1 MKSEPAPPYVL
12 RGKPLVWARVAWIA
26 WALVLF
32 GVVIA
37 SWPLYLELLLT
48 VCESCRMTPTYAQTL
63 HSSGI
68 TTTQWAVFLFVPA
81 LIVNLGWMGTG
92 TVIFLLKHNDR
103 RALILSAL
111 MIVVGVSF
119 GGSIGSVGKQ
129 FPDWEWVNN
138 LIGLLAFPAFVGLIY
153 LFPNA
158 EFKPYVLI
166 WLLGI
171 LFVLFIPIQFESLG
185 FPIAYN
191 FVVVI
196 SFVISCLVVP
206 VYRYRKVL
214 TFTERQQVKWVLFGI
229 ILAMVGIATTIM
241 LVLNASGSCDPD
253 TPNLYCD
260 VVQNIG
266 YNVSPLLIPIF
277 IGIGILRS
285 RLWDIDIVI
294 RRTLQYSLLTGLLG
308 LVYFG
313 GIILFQSIFR
323 TASDDTPSL
332 AIVLSTLS
340 IAALFAPLRQRVQ
353 MFIDRRFYRQK
364 YDAAQ
369 ALARF
374 AAAARDEVEMEK
386 LAAALL
392 KVVNET
398 IQPERSSL
406 WFKQSSQRERPGFRH
421 HGDS

>member
-1 MKSEPAPPYVL
+1 MKSEPAPPYIL

-68 TTTQWAVFLFVPA
+68 TTTQWAVFLFIPA
-81 LIVNLGWMGTG
+81 IIVNLGWMGTG
-92 TVIFLLKHNDR
+92 TVIFLLKHDDR

-119 GGSIGSVGKQ
+119 GGSIGSVGQQ

-191 FVVVI
+191 FVITI

-229 ILAMVGIATTIM
+229 VLAMVGIATTIM
-241 LVLNASGSCDPD
+241 LVLNASVSCDPG

-260 VVQNIG
+260 VVQNVG
-266 YNVSPLLIPIF
+266 YSVSPLLIPIF

-285 RLWDIDIVI
+285 RLWDIDVVI
-294 RRTLQYSLLTGLLG
+294 RRTLQYSILTGLLA

-313 GIILFQSIFR
+313 SVVLFQAVFR
-323 TASDDTPSL
+323 TGSGDTSSL
-332 AIVLSTLS
+332 AIVLSTLI
-340 IAALFAPLRQRVQ
+340 IAALFAPLRQRIQ
-353 MFIDRRFYRQK
+353 NLIDRRFYRQK
-364 YDAAQ
+364 YAAAQ
-369 ALARF
+369 VLADF
-374 AAAARDEVEMEK
+374 ARTARDETDIHQLTTRLVE
-386 LAAALL
+386 
-392 KVVNET
+392 VVQET
-398 IQPERSSL
+398 MQPEQVTL
-406 WFKQSSQRERPGFRH
+406 WIKEIPKR
-421 HGDS
+421 